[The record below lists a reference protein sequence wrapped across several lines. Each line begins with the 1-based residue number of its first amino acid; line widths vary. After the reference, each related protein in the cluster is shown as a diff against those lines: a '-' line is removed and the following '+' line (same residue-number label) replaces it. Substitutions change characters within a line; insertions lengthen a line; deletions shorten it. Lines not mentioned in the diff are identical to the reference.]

1 MKVDILV
8 FAAHPDDAEISAAGT
23 IMKHVEM
30 GKKVVVVDLTGGELG
45 SRGSKEL
52 RAKEAAD
59 ASKLMGIHAR
69 VNLGMADGFFEDNKE
84 NRLRVIE
91 QVRKYRPDIVLTT
104 ATSDRHI
111 DHGRASELTS
121 EACFLSGLRKIM
133 TELNGQAQE
142 AWRPRAVYHYVQDYY
157 HHPDFVVDIS
167 DYVDKKIE
175 VLKCYGSQF
184 HDPKSDEP
192 LTPISGENFFD
203 FLKGRWAQY
212 GRLINV
218 NYAEGF
224 TVDRAIGVEDITSL
238 K

>member
-1 MKVDILV
+1 MKADILV

-30 GKKVVVVDLTGGELG
+30 GKKVVIVDLTGGELG

-52 RAKEAAD
+52 RLEEATA
-59 ASKLMGIHAR
+59 ASALMGVADR
-69 VNLGMADGFFEDNKE
+69 VNLGMADGFFEISKE
-84 NRLRVIE
+84 NTMAVIE
-91 QVRKYRPDIVLTT
+91 QVRKYQPEIVLTT
-104 ATSDRHI
+104 AVSDRHI
-111 DHGRASELTS
+111 DHGRASKLTA
-121 EACFLSGLRKIM
+121 EACFLSGLRRI
-133 TELNGQAQE
+133 ESSLEGIQQQ
-142 AWRPRAVYHYVQDYY
+142 AWRPKSVYHYIQDYY

-167 DYVDKKIE
+167 DYVDRKIE

-184 HDPKSDEP
+184 HDPDSKEP
-192 LTPISGENFFD
+192 LTPISGENFFH

-218 NYAEGF
+218 DYAEGF
-224 TVDRAIGVEDITSL
+224 TVDRAIGVEDLTSL